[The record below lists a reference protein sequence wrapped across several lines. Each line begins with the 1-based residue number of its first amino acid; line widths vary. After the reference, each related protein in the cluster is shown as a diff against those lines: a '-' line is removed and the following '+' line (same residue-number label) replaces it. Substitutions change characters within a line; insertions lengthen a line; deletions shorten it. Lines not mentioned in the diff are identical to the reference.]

1 MMLSVKIRGAN
12 SMVASGNMGSEKRR
26 NPYPPNFR
34 STPARI
40 TEPAVGAST
49 WASGSHVCT
58 GHMGS
63 LTANEAKKA
72 SHSQVCMSAE
82 KRYSIKAGISAVPA
96 VKYMVRMAS
105 SISTEPV
112 SV

>member
-1 MMLSVKIRGAN
+1 MYGAKY
-12 SMVASGNMGSEKRR
+12 VEASGSIGTEKRR
-26 NPYPPNFR
+26 NPYAPIFS

-49 WASGSHVCT
+49 CASGSQVCT
-58 GHMGS
+58 GHIGTF
-63 LTANEAKKA
+63 TAKEAKKA
-72 SHSQVCMSAE
+72 RNNQVCMYGGKLVCSSVA
-82 KRYSIKAGISAVPA
+82 ISVVPA
-96 VKYMVRMAS
+96 CSHMAISAS